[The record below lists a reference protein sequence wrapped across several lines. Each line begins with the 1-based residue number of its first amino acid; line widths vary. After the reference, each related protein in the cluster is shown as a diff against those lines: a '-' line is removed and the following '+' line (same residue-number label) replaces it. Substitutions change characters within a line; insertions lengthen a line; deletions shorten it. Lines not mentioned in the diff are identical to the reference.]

1 MLLFYLFVFYNYYA
15 VKNNK
20 KGAKVMLTE
29 GKAVIHTL
37 IAVLFLT
44 MIVLDPTFMNI
55 SYFLVLFYFM
65 WKVR

>member
-1 MLLFYLFVFYNYYA
+1 
-15 VKNNK
+15 
-20 KGAKVMLTE
+20 MLTE

>member
-1 MLLFYLFVFYNYYA
+1 MLLFYLFVFYNEYA